1 MLLVSGRTPHP
12 AGHETGHE
20 ELRLETK
27 HDYSSSHDGVV
38 PLSARRGTWS
48 HHVPLWI
55 TLYAGFSYMALGS
68 ELYSFGYGLHQMLLI
83 VLVSSICYLLYA
95 TPSAYLGAYRGQTHA
110 LMGRSVF
117 GLTGSMIV
125 SAFVL
130 IGPLGWVG
138 YQSSTLA
145 VIWNGLYGWKP
156 VLWIGVAIAVVN
168 ITNNV
173 LGFTGITAFARWVA
187 GPVTVLWVLWMV
199 IKALIQTSGHVLN
212 SHMAGVSTPLSV
224 GIIAAIGFATYGNE
238 PDLFRYAK
246 PSWKAV
252 VPPLVAG
259 LVIGQILFPLGGWIL
274 AARIQSADF
283 GAGIHEAVVFSLF
296 GLSVLCFIL
305 ATATQVAVND
315 ANYYESLNAGQNL
328 FGGWSKW
335 RRVYTCALI
344 TVGGAFMAWWV
355 PQSLNHFFR
364 IATWLAVSVP
374 TATVI
379 MYVDQLVLP
388 RLLKIDRRMASVPAW
403 NQVARGNWLAIAA
416 LLVGVGFGAWTS
428 GVLPWQDGNPYPGW
442 GIGPFEAWLLAGAL
456 YIAGAAAVSR
466 AKNRTSLLGFPATAL
481 VSGPESTITAVTS
494 EEPV

>member
-1 MLLVSGRTPHP
+1 MSTGRGTQPSHS
-12 AGHETGHE
+12 ADAHE
-20 ELRLETK
+20 ELRLEIK

-68 ELYSFGYGLHQMLLI
+68 ELYSFGYDLRRMLLI
-83 VLVSSICYLLYA
+83 VLVSSVCYLLYA
-95 TPSAYLGAYRGQTHA
+95 TPAAYLGAYRGQTHA

-130 IGPLGWVG
+130 IAPLGWVG
-138 YQSSTLA
+138 YQSNTLA
-145 VIWNGLYGWKP
+145 EIWNGLYGWKP
-156 VLWIGVAIAVVN
+156 VLWIGVAIAVLN

-199 IKALIQTSGHVLN
+199 IKGLLQTNGHVLN
-212 SHMAGVSTPLSV
+212 SHLTGVTTPLSV

-246 PSWKAV
+246 PSWKSV
-252 VPPLVAG
+252 TPPLIAG
-259 LVIGQILFPLGGWIL
+259 LVIGQILFPLGGWII
-274 AARIQSADF
+274 AARINSADF
-283 GAGIHEAVVFSLF
+283 GQGIHQAVVFSLF

-335 RRVYTCALI
+335 RRIYTCALI

-388 RLLKIDRRMASVPAW
+388 RLLKIDRRMADVPAW
-403 NQVARGNWLAIAA
+403 NQVARGNWPGIVA
-416 LLVGVGFGAWTS
+416 LLLGTGFGAWTS
-428 GVLPWQDGNPYPGW
+428 GVLPWQDGSPYPGW
-442 GIGPFEAWLLAGAL
+442 GIGPFEAWLLAGAV
-456 YIAGAAAVSR
+456 YIVLAAAVSR
-466 AKNRTSLLGFPATAL
+466 AKHRTSLLGFPATAL
-481 VSGPESTITAVTS
+481 PADP
-494 EEPV
+494 EPVPAPVSSAEKLA

>member
-1 MLLVSGRTPHP
+1 MRTRAVS
-12 AGHETGHE
+12 AQD
-20 ELRLETK
+20 ELKAEIK
-27 HDYSSSHDGVV
+27 HDYSSSHDGIV
-38 PLSARRGTWS
+38 PLDARRGTWS

-68 ELYSFGYGLHQMLLI
+68 ELYAFGYTLHKMLL
-83 VLVSSICYLLYA
+83 VVAVSSVCYLLYA
-95 TPSAYLGAYRGQTHA
+95 TPAAYLGAYRGQTHA

-117 GLTGSMIV
+117 GLTGSMLV
-125 SAFVL
+125 SVFVL
-130 IGPLGWVG
+130 IAPLGWIG
-138 YQSSTLA
+138 YQSNTLS
-145 VIWNGLYGWKP
+145 VIWNSLYGWTP
-156 VLWIGVAIAVVN
+156 VVGIGVVIAILN

-187 GPVTVLWVLWMV
+187 GPVTVLWVIWMV
-199 IKALIQTSGHVLN
+199 IKALTQTNGQVLH
-212 SHMAGVSTPLSV
+212 SHLAGVSTPLSV

-252 VPPLVAG
+252 VPPLAAG
-259 LVIGQILFPLGGWIL
+259 LIIGQILFPLAGWII
-274 AARIQSADF
+274 AARIHSADF
-283 GAGIHEAVVFSLF
+283 GAGFSEAVLFSLF
-296 GLSVLCFIL
+296 GLAILAFIL

-335 RRVYTCALI
+335 RRAYTCALI
-344 TVGGAFMAWWV
+344 AAGGGFMAWWV

-388 RLLKIDRRMASVPAW
+388 RLLKIDRRMDTVPAW
-403 NQVARGNWLAIAA
+403 NQVARGNWPGIAA
-416 LLVGVGFGAWTS
+416 LLIGTGFGAWAS
-428 GVLPWQDGNPYPGW
+428 GVFPWQAGTPYAGW
-442 GIGPFEAWLLAGAL
+442 GIVPLEAWLLAGVI
-456 YIAGAAAVSR
+456 YIALAAVVAR
-466 AKNRTSLLGFPATAL
+466 MPWGRTALGFPSTAL
-481 VSGPESTITAVTS
+481 VG
-494 EEPV
+494 EPVPVVSPSTDLADSAELV